1 MVALSVAISL
11 NHSLPL
17 RKESE
22 LHGASHLEIKESGR
36 ASTGQEVHVSK

>member
-1 MVALSVAISL
+1 MVVLSVAISL
-11 NHSLPL
+11 NLPL